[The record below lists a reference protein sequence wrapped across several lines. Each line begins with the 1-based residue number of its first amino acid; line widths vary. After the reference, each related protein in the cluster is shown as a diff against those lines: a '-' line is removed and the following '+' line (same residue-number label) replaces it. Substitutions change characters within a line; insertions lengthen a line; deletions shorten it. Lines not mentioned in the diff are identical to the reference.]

1 MKLMDVRLFL
11 EKFNE
16 SSSTGAGTKPEL
28 YGYKSTDNYDGCP
41 PNLKEKKKLTLNSFL
56 VLINTNHSFI
66 VYPSQQSDQRKFY
79 NNANEL
85 QLSKK
90 ILANSF

>member
-28 YGYKSTDNYDGCP
+28 FGYKSSTDNYDGCP
-41 PNLKEKKKLTLNSFL
+41 LNLKEKKKLTLNSFL

-66 VYPSQQSDQRKFY
+66 VYPSQQSDQRKV
-79 NNANEL
+79 
-85 QLSKK
+85 
-90 ILANSF
+90 